1 MDDFV
6 RALPKTEMHIHI
18 EGSLEPEM
26 ALAMAEKN
34 DVDLPFA
41 SVQELR
47 AAYEFSDLQSFLD
60 VYYQT
65 AAAVRTEQDF
75 YDLALAYLQRA
86 AADGVR
92 RAEIFFD
99 PQTHT
104 ARGIPFS
111 TVITGL
117 HRAIEDAR
125 ELGVSAGLILSFL
138 RHLSPEEAMETLED
152 GLRYRSWIVGVGLD
166 SSERGR
172 PPVLFRGVFDRARR
186 EELRLV
192 AHAGEE
198 GPPEYIRQ
206 ALDVLGV
213 ERIDHGVRIEED
225 PALLQRVISE
235 RIPLTMCPL
244 SNVRLHVF
252 DSMQEHNLKRLLDA
266 GALVT
271 INSDDPAY
279 FGGYLLDNYLAAESS
294 LQLTREDLIA
304 LARNSIEAAFVSAGE
319 KDRLFGEL
327 DSVQATR

>member
-26 ALAMAEKN
+26 ALAMAKKN

-65 AAAVRTEQDF
+65 AAVVRTEEDF

-111 TVITGL
+111 TVINGL
-117 HRAIEDAR
+117 HRAVEDAR

-138 RHLSPEEAMETLED
+138 RHLSPEEAMETLEA
-152 GLRYRSWIVGVGLD
+152 GLRYRSSIVGVGLD
-166 SSERGR
+166 SSEQGR
-172 PPVLFRGVFDRARR
+172 PPVLFQRVFDRARR
-186 EELRLV
+186 EELHLV

-213 ERIDHGVRIEED
+213 ERIDHGVRIDED
-225 PALLQRVISE
+225 PALLQRVVSE

-252 DSMQEHNLKRLLDA
+252 DRMQDHNLKRLLDA
-266 GALVT
+266 GAMVT

-294 LQLTREDLIA
+294 LQLTRDDLIA

-319 KDRLFGEL
+319 KDRLLEDL
-327 DSVQATR
+327 DSAQATR